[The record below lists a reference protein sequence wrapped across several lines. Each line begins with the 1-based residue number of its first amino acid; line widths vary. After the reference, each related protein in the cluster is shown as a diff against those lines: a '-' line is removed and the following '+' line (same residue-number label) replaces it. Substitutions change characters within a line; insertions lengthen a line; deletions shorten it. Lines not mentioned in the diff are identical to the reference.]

1 MSAQRRPNAKGRGKE
16 RARPRPRGEGARTAA
31 ARPRMVEADLVK
43 ELAWAVAFMT
53 ALLVVL
59 AALFS
64 SPDEPTLTA
73 QQVADRQP
81 AAIAQVALDALDGQG
96 TIASYGPPYNHGTGS
111 VQRLGPLAPQVWA
124 GVTIPVNAARVFVLT
139 PLERM
144 VALDPAL
151 AAPLHRFEAASAAQR
166 AAWEA
171 AYARALAHLGTGGA
185 SRFAVHAKAAGP
197 LVPMLAAY
205 VALARTGAL
214 EAVVNLNGRVYQTDF
229 TRALLLLQDQPLQSV
244 AQSQHLLGNEWG
256 MMKEPGNYPGAVWL
270 WFYTLL
276 YQIPPYSTSS
286 AGDLMVGL
294 TVGVVSLLLLLV
306 PWIPGLRDIP
316 YRLPLYRAIW
326 RRHYAEVERR

>member
-1 MSAQRRPNAKGRGKE
+1 MGARRKPAPGGRSRAGLRAAGDGGRGRRPGG
-16 RARPRPRGEGARTAA
+16 
-31 ARPRMVEADLVK
+31 RPRMVEADLVK
-43 ELAWAVAFMT
+43 ELAYAVAFMT
-53 ALLVVL
+53 ALLIVL

-73 QQVADRQP
+73 QQVAARQP

-111 VQRLGPLAPQVWA
+111 LQSLGPFSPQAWA
-124 GVTIPVNAARVFVLT
+124 GVTIPVDAARAFVLT

-144 VALDPAL
+144 LPLDPAL
-151 AAPLHRFEAASAAQR
+151 AAPLRRFESASAARR

-171 AYARALAHLGTGGA
+171 AYARALARAGQGA
-185 SRFAVHAKAAGP
+185 RFPIPAPGAGP
-197 LVPMLAAY
+197 LAPMLAAY
-205 VALARTGAL
+205 VDLARTGAL
-214 EAVVNLNGRVYQTDF
+214 EAVINLSGRVYQTDF

-244 AQSQHLLGNEWG
+244 AQRQHLLGSEWG

-276 YQIPPYSTSS
+276 YQIPPYNASS
-286 AGDLMVGL
+286 SGDLMVGL

-316 YRLPLYRAIW
+316 YWVPLYRAIW
-326 RRHYAEVERR
+326 RRHYAETEER

>member
-1 MSAQRRPNAKGRGKE
+1 MGTRRRPEPGGRRGAGARPAASRSV
-16 RARPRPRGEGARTAA
+16 RARPG

-43 ELAWAVAFMT
+43 ELVYAVAFMA

-73 QQVADRQP
+73 QEVAQRQP

-111 VQRLGPLAPQVWA
+111 LQRLGPLSPQAWA
-124 GVTIPVNAARVFVLT
+124 GVTIPVDAARTFVLA

-144 VALDPAL
+144 LPLDPAL
-151 AAPLHRFEAASAAQR
+151 AAPLRRFESASPAQR
-166 AAWEA
+166 AAWED
-171 AYARALAHLGTGGA
+171 AYARALSHAGQGP
-185 SRFAVHAKAAGP
+185 RFALRAPGAGP

-205 VALARTGAL
+205 VDLARTGAL
-214 EAVVNLNGRVYQTDF
+214 EAVVNLSGRVYQTDF
-229 TRALLLLQDQPLQSV
+229 TRALLLLQDEPLQSV
-244 AQSQHLLGNEWG
+244 AERQHMLGSEWG

-286 AGDLMVGL
+286 SGDLMVGL

-316 YRLPLYRAIW
+316 YWIPLYRAIW
-326 RRHYAEVERR
+326 RRYYAEAEER